1 MQAVL
6 ICGFPGE
13 AFMGDLLRELD
24 HGPAALPGAA
34 HAAAL
39 LLVSM
44 QGGISLGHMSGQA
57 ITCLWL
63 PADHGPAALPGAA
76 RAAAPPLMSTQ

>member
-24 HGPAALPGAA
+24 HGPAALPGMA
-34 HAAAL
+34 
-39 LLVSM
+39 
-44 QGGISLGHMSGQA
+44 Q
-57 ITCLWL
+57 
-63 PADHGPAALPGAA
+63 
-76 RAAAPPLMSTQ
+76 AAAPFPTSMQ